1 MKKYFLLLFAL
12 LSLFSKGFNLFARG
26 DLFQPYAMNRIC
38 YVLFFLIINSF
49 KKIQS

>member
-26 DLFQPYAMNRIC
+26 DLFQPYAIDESD
-38 YVLFFLIINSF
+38 LIINSF